1 MEKANNLDINQF
13 VVFKLDKEDYG
24 ININK
29 VSTIEQVLPATRVPN
44 TPDYIRGVINLRG
57 DIIPVIDLR
66 KRFGLPP
73 VEDTEDTRIII
84 VKSGEVN
91 AGMIVDSVS
100 EVMHLDDNSVENA
113 SNFISEG
120 SAGYV
125 MGAGK
130 AGDRIV
136 SLLDA
141 DKIMMLD

>member
-1 MEKANNLDINQF
+1 
-13 VVFKLDKEDYG
+13 
-24 ININK
+24 
-29 VSTIEQVLPATRVPN
+29 
-44 TPDYIRGVINLRG
+44 
-57 DIIPVIDLR
+57 
-66 KRFGLPP
+66 
-73 VEDTEDTRIII
+73 
-84 VKSGEVN
+84 
-91 AGMIVDSVS
+91 MIVDSVS